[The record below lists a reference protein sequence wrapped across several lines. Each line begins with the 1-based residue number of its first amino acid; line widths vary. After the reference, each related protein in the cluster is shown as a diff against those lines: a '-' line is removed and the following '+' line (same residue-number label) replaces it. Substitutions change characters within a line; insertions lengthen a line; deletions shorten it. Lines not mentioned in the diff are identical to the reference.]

1 MRWRPSVVMWV
12 AALRRRAFSWENPDS
27 GTKVSVGDAGLEEIR
42 DAKEGV
48 MGLAE
53 ELDLQEEGARIGR
66 GCKVA
71 SVIGSHGSEVTI
83 SR

>member
-53 ELDLQEEGARIGR
+53 ELDLQEEGVRIGR

>member
-1 MRWRPSVVMWV
+1 MG
-12 AALRRRAFSWENPDS
+12 E
-27 GTKVSVGDAGLEEIR
+27 AGLEEMR

-53 ELDLQEEGARIGR
+53 ELDLQEEGARTGR

-71 SVIGSHGSEVTI
+71 SVIGSQGSEVTI

>member
-1 MRWRPSVVMWV
+1 MRRRPLVVVRV

-71 SVIGSHGSEVTI
+71 SVTSSYGSEVTI
-83 SR
+83 SW

>member
-1 MRWRPSVVMWV
+1 M
-12 AALRRRAFSWENPDS
+12 
-27 GTKVSVGDAGLEEIR
+27 GDAGPEEIR

-53 ELDLQEEGARIGR
+53 ELDLQEEGARTGR
-66 GCKVA
+66 GCKVV
-71 SVIGSHGSEVTI
+71 SVTGSHGSEVTI